1 MQRDLKRPF
10 LVLLTL
16 VSSCRDQLKSK
27 RTKQE
32 HYVTALMQR
41 RLDRRNWRLVL
52 TGRSLQ
58 VGAGAAALPVMAL
71 HLSGRFAS
79 QSCFPSPLGFMLAYT
94 SW

>member
-1 MQRDLKRPF
+1 MLRSADAAGSQE
-10 LVLLTL
+10 TL

-32 HYVTALMQR
+32 HYVTVLMHF

-52 TGRSLQ
+52 AGRSLQ
-58 VGAGAAALPVMAL
+58 VGAGAAALMAL
-71 HLSGRFAS
+71 HLSGRF
-79 QSCFPSPLGFMLAYT
+79 PSPLGFIAYT